1 MRPPVYRE
9 LLPEDHRRLL
19 QVSEEDVPDVL
30 LLVGLF
36 SVHEGARRWAGYAGA
51 TDYHDGIPH
60 YRGRF
65 GDLKVA
71 VAAAFGGPMAALHV
85 HAWCAAG
92 VPAVVQ
98 LGFYGALQPGTT
110 FGDVAVPRH
119 AERQEGVS
127 DWYLPKGI
135 LADASDDLA
144 DAIAE
149 RLGAHDFA
157 VNRHAIY
164 STPAILA
171 ESREVIA
178 DWSRHGYHG
187 VDMETAATFS
197 VAKALGAKRAAALI
211 RLDDLITEEHS
222 LADPMRS
229 ELRSLVRD
237 REQQVV
243 VAVLEAVAGLR
254 R

>member
-1 MRPPVYRE
+1 
-9 LLPEDHRRLL
+9 
-19 QVSEEDVPDVL
+19 
-30 LLVGLF
+30 
-36 SVHEGARRWAGYAGA
+36 
-51 TDYHDGIPH
+51 
-60 YRGRF
+60 
-65 GDLKVA
+65 
-71 VAAAFGGPMAALHV
+71 MAALHA

-92 VPAVVQ
+92 VRVVVQ
-98 LGFYGALQPGTT
+98 LGYYGALQPGTSL
-110 FGDVAVPRH
+110 GDVAVPRH

-135 LADASDDLA
+135 LADASEDLA
-144 DAIAE
+144 EAIAD
-149 RLGAHDFA
+149 RLCAREMA

-222 LADPMRS
+222 LASPRRTEWRDF
-229 ELRSLVRD
+229 VRE
-237 REQQVV
+237 REKQVV
-243 VAVLEAVAGLR
+243 TSVLEAVAACS
-254 R
+254 

>member
-1 MRPPVYRE
+1 VYRE
-9 LLPEDHRRLL
+9 LAPEDHRRML
-19 QVSEEDVPDVL
+19 QVGADEIPDVL

-36 SVHEGARRWAGYAGA
+36 NVHEGAERWAGYAGA
-51 TDYHDGIPH
+51 SDYYEGIPH
-60 YRGRF
+60 YRGQF

-92 VPAVVQ
+92 VPLVLQ
-98 LGFYGALQPGTT
+98 LGYYGALQGGTSL
-110 FGDVAVPRH
+110 GDVVVPRH

-135 LADASDDLA
+135 LADASEDVA

-149 RLGAHDFA
+149 CLYANGMV

-197 VAKALGAKRAAALI
+197 VAKALRAKRAAALI

-222 LADPMRS
+222 LADPMRK
-229 ELRSLVRD
+229 EWRAFVRE
-237 REQQVV
+237 REAQVV
-243 VAVLEAVAGLR
+243 TSALEAVAGLR
-254 R
+254 TAS

>member
-1 MRPPVYRE
+1 MYRE
-9 LLPEDHRRLL
+9 LQPEDHRRLL
-19 QVSEEDVPDVL
+19 QVGADEIPDVL

-36 SVHEGARRWAGYAGA
+36 NVHDGAQRWGAYGGA

-60 YRGRF
+60 YRGQF
-65 GDLKVA
+65 GHLKVA

-92 VPAVVQ
+92 VPLVVQ
-98 LGFYGALQPGTT
+98 LGYYGALQPGTNL
-110 FGDVAVPRH
+110 GDIAVPRH

-135 LADASDDLA
+135 LADASEEVA
-144 DAIAE
+144 DAIAD
-149 RLGAHDFA
+149 RLCADGME

-211 RLDDLITEEHS
+211 RLDDLITEENS
-222 LADPMRS
+222 LADPDRRQWRDFVR
-229 ELRSLVRD
+229 ERERLV
-237 REQQVV
+237 VL
-243 VAVLEAVAGLR
+243 AVLEAVAALR
-254 R
+254 

>member
-1 MRPPVYRE
+1 VYRE
-9 LLPEDHRRLL
+9 LSREDHRRML
-19 QVSEEDVPDVL
+19 QVGPDEIPDAL

-36 SVHEGARRWAGYAGA
+36 NVHEGAERWGAYAGA
-51 TDYHDGIPH
+51 TEYHNGIPH
-60 YRGRF
+60 YRGQF

-71 VAAAFGGPMAALHV
+71 VAGAFGGPMAALHV

-92 VPAVVQ
+92 VPLVVQ
-98 LGFYGALQPGTT
+98 LGYYGALQEGTNL
-110 FGDVAVPRH
+110 GDVAVPRH

-135 LADASDDLA
+135 LADASEDVA
-144 DAIAE
+144 GAIADCLYE
-149 RLGAHDFA
+149 HGMV

-187 VDMETAATFS
+187 VDMETAATFA

-222 LADPMRS
+222 LADPMRT
-229 ELRSLVRD
+229 EW
-237 REQQVV
+237 EQQVV
-243 VAVLEAVAGLR
+243 LAVLEAVAALR
-254 R
+254 APS